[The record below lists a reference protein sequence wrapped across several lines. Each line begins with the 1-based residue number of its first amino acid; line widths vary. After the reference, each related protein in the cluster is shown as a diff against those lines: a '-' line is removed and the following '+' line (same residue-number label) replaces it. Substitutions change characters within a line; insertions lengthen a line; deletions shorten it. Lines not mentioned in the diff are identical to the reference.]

1 MSTFPTTSPS
11 GLASVASTT
20 AGRASRNSSTRSA
33 AALAAYT
40 SLTMAISSRIGRY
53 MRLSMVMNTSNPP
66 RVSCPRVVTVQVLG
80 RVSWTGEAA
89 RGVKDRSVTA
99 PSYEQLA
106 ALVAAQERIIA
117 QLQARI
123 AEQDARIAEQDARIA
138 ELERQLATSSRN
150 SSKPPSSDGLDKPA
164 PKSLRGRSG
173 RKPGGQPGRSGR
185 TLRQVAVPDEV
196 VIHEPGACADCG
208 NALSVEGRPVRIVR
222 RQVFDIPTITVRVV
236 EHRLVSRPR
245 AGGGAPAAAG
255 PAGGGAPVPYGAHAA
270 AIAVSLCL
278 GQHLPVERTAGL
290 LADLFGTPMAAG
302 TVAAWTTRAA
312 AGLAPFTA
320 AARTA
325 LTSAELV
332 HADETGLRVAGRLH
346 WLHVASSTRFTALF
360 CHRQRG
366 KEAID
371 AAGVLPHCTGTLV
384 HDAFA
389 PYARYRS
396 ATHALCNAHLL
407 RELIAVVDHHVAH
420 PPAGADTPAG
430 WCWATQVIDALL
442 ALKAITD
449 TGVLPSPE
457 ALTVHRRL
465 IIPAALTGACAD
477 IGPPGAVGRRHRA
490 LARRIRRRLEDYLRF
505 ATDLRVPFDNNQA
518 ERDIRMAKIKQK
530 VSGCLRTLAGAQDFA
545 AMRSYL
551 STATKHGR
559 RPFDVLTE
567 LTSGNVWIPA
577 TT

>member
-1 MSTFPTTSPS
+1 MSSWRRWWRRRSGSSPGCRRGSPSRTPASPSRMRGSRSWSGSWPPRRGTRRSRRRVMGWTSPHRSRCAAGPGASPVGSRAGPGARCGRWS
-11 GLASVASTT
+11 GPPGGSGR
-20 AGRASRNSSTRSA
+20 AGR
-33 AALAAYT
+33 
-40 SLTMAISSRIGRY
+40 
-53 MRLSMVMNTSNPP
+53 P
-66 RVSCPRVVTVQVLG
+66 
-80 RVSWTGEAA
+80 
-89 RGVKDRSVTA
+89 
-99 PSYEQLA
+99 
-106 ALVAAQERIIA
+106 
-117 QLQARI
+117 
-123 AEQDARIAEQDARIA
+123 
-138 ELERQLATSSRN
+138 
-150 SSKPPSSDGLDKPA
+150 
-164 PKSLRGRSG
+164 
-173 RKPGGQPGRSGR
+173 
-185 TLRQVAVPDEV
+185 LRQVERPDG
-196 VIHEPGACADCG
+196 VIGHEPGACADCG

-222 RQVFDIPTITVRVV
+222 RQVFDIPQITVRVV
-236 EHRLVSRPR
+236 EHRLVSRR
-245 AGGGAPAAAG
+245 CACGVVTAAAG
-255 PAGGGAPVPYGAHAA
+255 PAGVGAPVSYGAHAA
-270 AIAVSLCL
+270 AIAVYLCL

-290 LADLFGTPMAAG
+290 LAELFGTPMAAG

-371 AAGVLPHCTGTLV
+371 AAGVLPGVTGTLV

-407 RELIAVVDHHVAH
+407 RELIVVVDHHVAH

-465 IIPAALTGACAD
+465 IISAALIGACAD

-559 RPFDVLTE
+559 RPFYVLTE

-577 TT
+577 TS